1 MFQLLRLFRLA
12 MRLVRINDRNRR
24 RQAIHR
30 LDEPKQRVRRVAR
43 RNRTHRNP
51 WG

>member
-1 MFQLLRLFRLA
+1 MFQLLRLVRLA

-24 RQAIHR
+24 RQMLR
-30 LDEPKQRVRRVAR
+30 QPGRPRQPPVRVAR
-43 RNRTHRNP
+43 RNRPPRNP